1 MALSQIPPKRP
12 MVVAVFAGDS
22 VLSQALEVWLGT
34 AGYDVRLLEASLTRD
49 LSGMLDEVHLVLLG
63 PRLRAELREALL
75 GSMGSVPEMAA
86 LPVLELT
93 TAGNEARDER
103 VARVPWPCRAE
114 DLEREIE
121 AALLSRK
128 PKMQIRPERGVTDE
142 I

>member
-12 MVVAVFAGDS
+12 TVVAVFAGDS

-49 LSGMLDEVHLVLLG
+49 LTGMLGRVHLVLLG

-75 GSMGSVPEMAA
+75 GSMGSTPEMAA

-93 TAGNEARDER
+93 MAGDEARDER
-103 VARVPWPCRAE
+103 VARVLWPCRME
-114 DLEREIE
+114 DLKREIE
-121 AALLSRK
+121 AALLSGK
-128 PKMQIRPERGVTDE
+128 PEMRTLPERESHG
-142 I
+142 